1 MKKRWILVTILFLTI
16 GFASVTAVL
25 TITGKVNINFDEEDY
40 QVYFSDAYLDDVRH
54 MEFIDDTRKEITFT
68 TNDLTS
74 VGDKSVLKYEV
85 TNNSKQYDAEVSV
98 KCTPS
103 ENEYYRVTND
113 LTEIINAQSRET
125 GTITIELKKVVLEE
139 KEETFKCDLTINATS
154 REDIPEP
161 LLCENEIGHTWD
173 FDYTGGEQE
182 FIPDCAGSYKL
193 EVWGAQGGV
202 FDDRQKS
209 NGGLG
214 GYAVG
219 KVTLEVNQ
227 RLYINVGGQG
237 ESGKAVNPTIENPF
251 IYTGGYNG
259 GGDGVIAGNT
269 LSNQWGGGGGGA
281 THIALETGLLSKFE
295 SKQEKLLIVAGGGGG
310 TGHGLTAERS
320 AIGGSGGG
328 LKGNDGQNVIAIN
341 GIYTRYIGT
350 GGTQQE
356 GGHDVE
362 FLDKSESQGTFG
374 QGGKGYKD
382 PVSDYAYAAGAG
394 GGGGYYG
401 GGGSSRSHASG
412 GGGSGY
418 IGNDLLTEKSMYCYN
433 CESNEEVKTK
443 TITTESF
450 SQEAQ
455 SNTAKQGN
463 GYARITYLGKL
474 NP

>member
-1 MKKRWILVTILFLTI
+1 MKKRWILVTILFLSI

-25 TITGKVNINFDEEDY
+25 TITGKVNINFDDEDY
-40 QVYFSDAYLDDVRH
+40 QVYFSDAYLDNIRH
-54 MEFIDDTRKEITFT
+54 MEFIDNTRKEITFT

-103 ENEYYRVTND
+103 ETEYYQVTND
-113 LTEIINAQSRET
+113 LKEIINAQSRET

-154 REDIPEP
+154 REDIEES
-161 LLCENEIGHTWD
+161 LLCENEKNHTWE

-182 FIPDCAGSYKL
+182 FIPDCAGNYKL

-202 FDDRQKS
+202 VDARMKT

-259 GGDGVIAGNT
+259 GGDGVIVGRM
-269 LSNQWGGGGGGA
+269 LSNIEIGGGGGA
-281 THIALETGLLSKFE
+281 THIALESGLLSEFE
-295 SKQEKLLIVAGGGGG
+295 NDLQFLLIVAGGGGG
-310 TGHGLTAERS
+310 TGAGVTDRS
-320 AIGGSGGG
+320 PIGGSGGG
-328 LKGNDGQNVIAIN
+328 LRGNDGQNRIAD
-341 GIYTRYIGT
+341 GGVYTHYIGT

-356 GGHDVE
+356 GGYNTVLPDE
-362 FLDKSESQGTFG
+362 NESQGTFG
-374 QGGKGYKD
+374 QGGAGYKD
-382 PVSDYAYAAGAG
+382 PASNYAYAGGAG

-401 GGGSSRSHASG
+401 GGGSSRSHAGG

-418 IGNDLLTEKSMYCYN
+418 IGNGLLTEKAMYCYK
-433 CESNEEVKTK
+433 CEPSEEDSTK
-443 TITTESF
+443 TYTTESV
-450 SQEAQ
+450 SADAI

-463 GYARITYLGKL
+463 GYAKITYLGK
-474 NP
+474 